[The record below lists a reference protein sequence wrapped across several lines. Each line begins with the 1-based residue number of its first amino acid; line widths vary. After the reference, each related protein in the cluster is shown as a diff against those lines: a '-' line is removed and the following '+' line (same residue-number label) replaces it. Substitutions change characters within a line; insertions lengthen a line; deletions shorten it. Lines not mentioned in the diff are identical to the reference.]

1 MQLFANNIE
10 TTLASSLTDSATSMT
25 VTSAAGMPAPTG
37 SDYFLLTL
45 CKRSNNVESS
55 FEVVK
60 VTGVSGTTLT
70 IVRAQEDTSGTA
82 YSSGDIASLRLTAVA
97 IERPQFSTVAKTAN
111 YTLSSSDCNGFT
123 TFTNTGASGTINF
136 TLPSGADGLRVKF
149 IAVNAHTVKVTPAS
163 GEKIHYSL
171 LPSNYDDAPSE
182 VVTGG
187 SYYSTSGAKTR
198 TYDGFLSCRNGDS
211 PYYNYLCSSATLVWL
226 DGKWRT
232 MDTTQYANVNYTD
245 VDD

>member
-1 MQLFANNIE
+1 MSYAKTE
-10 TTLASSLTDSATSMT
+10 TIDS
-25 VTSAAGMPAPTG
+25 
-37 SDYFLLTL
+37 
-45 CKRSNNVESS
+45 
-55 FEVVK
+55 
-60 VTGVSGTTLT
+60 
-70 IVRAQEDTSGTA
+70 TSGGDSVKQAVLKNDTNLTGAYTA
-82 YSSGDIASLRLTAVA
+82 LNTQLATTDAKT
-97 IERPQFSTVAKTAN
+97 FTTVAKTAN
-111 YTLSSSDCNGFT
+111 YTLSASDCTGFK

-136 TLPSGADGLRVKF
+136 TLPSGADGLKVKF
-149 IAVNAHTVKVTPAS
+149 FVVNAHTVKVTPAS